1 MTGELRDKREE
12 FLGCGLVQEF
22 EREWVERYV
31 KK

>member
-22 EREWVERYV
+22 EREWAEEYI
-31 KK
+31 